1 MTETK
6 KKIIWTVAAVAM
18 TGAFV
23 STFLVNYD
31 ENSMTYKIISSN
43 GFAFVTGL
51 VVYRTLCQ
59 YDILNFK

>member
-6 KKIIWTVAAVAM
+6 KKIIWTSSAVAM

-31 ENSMTYKIISSN
+31 ENSMTYKIFNSKA
-43 GFAFVTGL
+43 FAFVTGL
-51 VVYRTLCQ
+51 VVYYTYHL
-59 YDILNFK
+59 YT